1 MEPHSG
7 KLPKPDPR
15 KVAGQKAADARWGR
29 QIQRATHQGTIDI
42 DGTELSCYVLEDG
55 RRIISQASIFTTL
68 GRPARGRRT
77 SRENRAPFI
86 EAKNLA
92 PFIGPK
98 LEEILQRVDYRVG
111 DKKQILN
118 GYDAEILPRVCNV
131 YLDAEEAG
139 VLLPSQKPAAEAA
152 RKVIKALALVG
163 ITALVD
169 EATGYQETRAKDEL
183 QRLLDAYIAEEFQPW
198 VRRFP
203 EAFFREIYRLQGWKF
218 VPGNH
223 HHPQYVGRF
232 INKYIYE
239 HMPEGVLEKLRDLN
253 PKNEQGNR
261 ARKHHQHLTEDT
273 GVAHLERQVAKV
285 ITIMEISEDKVQFD
299 ALFNKAMSRSKPV
312 QEMLEF

>member
-1 MEPHSG
+1 METHSG

-15 KVAGQKAADARWGR
+15 KVAGQKAADTRWGR

-55 RRIISQASIFTTL
+55 RRIISQTSIFTTL

-92 PFIGPK
+92 PFIGPE

>member
-1 MEPHSG
+1 METHSG

-15 KVAGQKAADARWGR
+15 KVAGQKAADTRWGR

-42 DGTELSCYVLEDG
+42 DGTELSCYVLQDG

-92 PFIGPK
+92 PFIGPE

-111 DKKQILN
+111 DKKPIQS

-183 QRLLDAYIAEEFQPW
+183 QRLLDAYIAEEFRPW

-203 EAFFREIYRLQGWKF
+203 ESFFREIYRLQGWKF
-218 VPGNH
+218 IPGNH

-232 INKYIYE
+232 INTYVYE
-239 HMPEGVLEKLRDLN
+239 HMPEGILEKLRDLN

-273 GVAHLERQVAKV
+273 GVAHLERQVARV

>member
-1 MEPHSG
+1 METHSG

-55 RRIISQASIFTTL
+55 RRIISQTSIFTTL

-86 EAKNLA
+86 EAKNLT
-92 PFIGPK
+92 PFIGPE